1 MAFHAGSVSEYEYRK
16 SKGRSQV
23 AGSSGLILPASALGF
38 GGGEGGRG
46 GRRTAIRVK
55 GGSSSV
61 SKGEVERRRRRAR
74 ACAWVGRRHGR
85 SLRGRNIGAVVR
97 SERRKPSDER
107 GSQRMCLSQVGLG
120 YD

>member
-1 MAFHAGSVSEYEYRK
+1 MGFHAGSVSEYEYRK
-16 SKGRSQV
+16 SKGRSEI

-46 GRRTAIRVK
+46 GRRTAIRAK

-61 SKGEVERRRRRAR
+61 SMGEVERRRRRAR

-85 SLRGRNIGAVVR
+85 SLRRRNIGAVVR
-97 SERRKPSDER
+97 SERGGRRVTSVGHR
-107 GSQRMCLSQVGLG
+107 GCI
-120 YD
+120 